1 MMEKLP
7 PVQWSEAWL
16 MYYKNKMQ
24 RLEEQ
29 LPKGSCSSQFSEDH
43 YEIYGS
49 KRDKNSQIIHKYVL
63 KCHQK
68 GKEFICDGETENPCS
83 R

>member
-29 LPKGSCSSQFSEDH
+29 LPKGSCSSQFGSEQLQKFK
-43 YEIYGS
+43 EQYG
-49 KRDKNSQIIHKYVL
+49 VTP
-63 KCHQK
+63 
-68 GKEFICDGETENPCS
+68 KEFKKMNE
-83 R
+83 